1 MEKFKIILA
10 FILFI
15 IALLVPL
22 ENIWITNS
30 IYIVS
35 YLIVGLE
42 IVLKAIKHI
51 IRGKI
56 FDEHFLM
63 TVATLGAF
71 AIGEFPEAVAVMLFY
86 QIGEFFQDYAVDKSK
101 KSITNLMNLRP
112 DFAYVKRD
120 GIINKIS
127 PEEVKIGDTLVVKPG
142 EKIPLDGKIIE
153 GTSLLDTSS
162 LTGESLPRKVNQNDI
177 VLSGCINQ
185 TGLLTIKVTKEFAE
199 STVSKILNLVE
210 NASSKKSKSENFIT
224 KFAKYYTP
232 IVVIIAVILAIAP
245 PLFLGFETFSN
256 WIYRALSFLVVSCP
270 CALVISIPLS
280 FFGGIGGASK
290 VGILV
295 KGSNYLEALAHLET
309 VVFDKTGTL
318 TEGTFEVQKVVNVK
332 KGLTQIHKNVQ
343 KETSLIN
350 IAAHAEM
357 FSNHPISLSLRKAY
371 SSEYGKDLDSSLVS
385 KTEEIPGLGI
395 FSEVNGQNVFV
406 GNEKLMEK
414 NNIAFSKCD
423 EVGTVLHVAIDGVYA
438 GYIVIGDKIKSD
450 AKQTITDLKS
460 YGVKQTVMLTGDRKV
475 VGESVANNLGID
487 IVYTDLL
494 PQDKAKKLEEIM
506 KAKSS
511 NSTVAFVGDGMNDAP
526 VLAISDVGIAMGGLG
541 ADSAIEAADVVIMND
556 EPSKII
562 TSVKIARKTLRIVK
576 QNIVFAIF
584 VKVLVLIFSAFGLST
599 MWEAVFA
606 DVGVSVLAVLN
617 ALRAL
622 KSKI

>member
-1 MEKFKIILA
+1 M
-10 FILFI
+10 
-15 IALLVPL
+15 
-22 ENIWITNS
+22 
-30 IYIVS
+30 
-35 YLIVGLE
+35 
-42 IVLKAIKHI
+42 
-51 IRGKI
+51 
-56 FDEHFLM
+56 
-63 TVATLGAF
+63 
-71 AIGEFPEAVAVMLFY
+71 
-86 QIGEFFQDYAVDKSK
+86 
-101 KSITNLMNLRP
+101 
-112 DFAYVKRD
+112 
-120 GIINKIS
+120 
-127 PEEVKIGDTLVVKPG
+127 
-142 EKIPLDGKIIE
+142 
-153 GTSLLDTSS
+153 
-162 LTGESLPRKVNQNDI
+162 
-177 VLSGCINQ
+177 
-185 TGLLTIKVTKEFAE
+185 
-199 STVSKILNLVE
+199 
-210 NASSKKSKSENFIT
+210 
-224 KFAKYYTP
+224 
-232 IVVIIAVILAIAP
+232 AP
-245 PLFLGFETFSN
+245 
-256 WIYRALSFLVVSCP
+256 
-270 CALVISIPLS
+270 
-280 FFGGIGGASK
+280 K